1 MASFDIVSKTDFAE
15 INNAISA
22 LLKEVANRYD
32 FRGTIN
38 EARLQ
43 EKEKQIELIAADD
56 YKMQAMKEMMAS
68 CLVKRKLDPRIL
80 DYGKEEKASKGA
92 IRLVAVIKQGID
104 QENAKKITKY
114 IKSSKIKV
122 QASIQG
128 EEIRINGKKRDDLQ
142 QVMAEIKALNLPLP
156 LQYVNFR
163 D

>member
-1 MASFDIVSKTDFAE
+1 M
-15 INNAISA
+15 
-22 LLKEVANRYD
+22 
-32 FRGTIN
+32 
-38 EARLQ
+38 
-43 EKEKQIELIAADD
+43 
-56 YKMQAMKEMMAS
+56 
-68 CLVKRKLDPRIL
+68 
-80 DYGKEEKASKGA
+80 
-92 IRLVAVIKQGID
+92 IKQGID